1 MMAMGKVG
9 LVLCAAVMLA
19 TFGSGEVLSDVA
31 EVVDFAP
38 KSSVEFIQE
47 GKGCNCASAT
57 SKAYSKF
64 KGDMKKITSLKEK
77 ADARASKSETEA
89 QKQAGIARRCL
100 AAEQLLSGDAKA
112 RRSKL
117 RAQIKKEVSIVEQQ
131 YAAKAKQLAKQ
142 CSDKIAMA
150 RKDEAAKS
158 GTRVD
163 AAVKKEQL
171 RMKKE
176 IDQFAAQKAS
186 FKLKAKRMKLRLKVE
201 LDNVQRKVSAA
212 KKKQLQAEEA
222 LKKATRT
229 IKRLEQK
236 MKREAVLAKQKLDA
250 VKAQLAAK
258 VKENKSAA
266 KATAIARGQAKK
278 AGQQTSHAQ
287 LAAKAAETAEHVQVV
302 KLKNKLGRANAKGK
316 AEGGTIR
323 KDKVKLA
330 KEKALLHASVQKDK
344 RLAAKVAK
352 QKQKATLA
360 KDKAKDKQ
368 KRLADKA
375 ARLRA
380 AKNKAQ
386 KKAKAEQVA
395 LAGAKAKAVAQ
406 QAKDA
411 IAEGQTKGQ
420 LTVVLGKLKGD
431 KATIGELRKEM
442 VALRKKKAGGKGVAL
457 KAKLVEQEV
466 KASQKE
472 ASKELTRA
480 RAKEKL
486 LGLKVKEL
494 AKRKNGYKARL
505 IAKGKLMDKKV
516 ATAKTELKVC
526 MARSVGY
533 QKQIAA
539 CIGAEKALKREELS
553 MQALTK
559 LSKEKLASALR
570 KRRKQL
576 AICQAKATGLE
587 RHLQDKMVL
596 KTKLESTQRVLK
608 EWKTTGKALQGQV
621 HRLTLQRNQEM
632 LKQQR
637 LAMKL
642 TSAHKQLARAGI
654 KVNGLS
660 NEQKAL
666 LAKKHSLMM
675 AEHAIRAK
683 DKVML
688 AKEDQ
693 HLQVCRLKVRKLIG
707 SLRVSALKLGAL
719 KVAYQAGKGKAS
731 RQISR
736 VDVRLRKCEAKS
748 RLKVDLCRK
757 KQHAAEALAG
767 SARARLRACV
777 KFRGKSE
784 LLMKHMATAEAKF
797 QKEHK
802 LLKQDEEKLRK
813 TMQINGGLTT
823 ALADKQ
829 RKQKL
834 AAAQAKS
841 MAKGLKICEHVAKS
855 IENRYKTQL
864 RKRNRSYARLLKTW
878 NKYKS
883 KNKGLM
889 ICEKIAAATR
899 VKASVC
905 EAKLA
910 GSKKQLVAC
919 IGAENMLKKE
929 GVSMAPLRKMTKQE
943 LLKRVETRRKQVAT
957 CRVQVASL
965 NGQVLEGK
973 KCQAQMAHMK
983 SKFKGVAAYLKANA
997 NKWKKKDVLEQLE
1010 EKKSGAQAR
1019 AMARGL
1025 SRAERKI
1032 ARRNDELKKENEKT
1046 AEAQSALEA
1055 KSKLL
1060 RAYRRAMREK
1070 LRKIKKVLWSKAQ
1083 GNNKV
1088 WLRKALKK
1096 CHGSEIGLHN
1106 KWVKCS
1112 HKSKMGLELCRRAGK
1127 VALTMEKNRC
1137 SRMQTRSALAKRAG
1151 KVALD
1156 MCKRTSKRLETRAA
1170 LAARAGKVALNMCI
1184 SKKTMYKEQAENC
1197 SPA

>member
-1 MMAMGKVG
+1 VLALFAFVVVAAM
-9 LVLCAAVMLA
+9 
-19 TFGSGEVLSDVA
+19 TSGEMLNDVD
-31 EVVDFAP
+31 EDFVDIASP
-38 KSSVEFIQE
+38 KAGISNFIQE
-47 GKGCNCASAT
+47 KAGCNCAAAT
-57 SKAYSKF
+57 SAAYSKF
-64 KGDMKKITSLKEK
+64 KGDMKKITALKEK
-77 ADARASKSETEA
+77 ADSRANKAETES

-112 RRSKL
+112 RREKL
-117 RAQIKKEVSIVEQQ
+117 RAHIKKEVSIVEQQ

-158 GTRVD
+158 GSRVD
-163 AAVKKEQL
+163 VAVKKEQM

-176 IDQFAAQKAS
+176 IDQFAAQKAA
-186 FKLKAKRMKLRLKVE
+186 FKLKSKRMKLRLKVE
-201 LDNVQRKVSAA
+201 LDNVQRKVSSA

-222 LKKATRT
+222 LKKAQRT
-229 IKRLEQK
+229 IKRLEAK
-236 MKREAVLAKQKLDA
+236 MKREAALAKQKLDA

-258 VKENKSAA
+258 VKECKSAA
-266 KATAIARGQAKK
+266 KATDIARKQAKK
-278 AGQQTSHAQ
+278 AGQQTAHAQ
-287 LAAKAAETAEHVQVV
+287 LSAKAAETAEKVQVV
-302 KLKNKLGRANAKGK
+302 KLKNKLGRAEAKEA
-316 AEGGTIR
+316 AEGKTIR
-323 KDKVKLA
+323 KDKVTIAKEKSLLHSAVRKDKRTAADLA
-330 KEKALLHASVQKDK
+330 KEKQK
-344 RLAAKVAK
+344 L
-352 QKQKATLA
+352 TLA
-360 KDKAKDKQ
+360 KDKA
-368 KRLADKA
+368 ADKEKQDA
-375 ARLRA
+375 DKVSRLRA
-380 AKNKAQ
+380 ERDKQ
-386 KKAKAEQVA
+386 SKKARAEAVA

-442 VALRKKKAGGKGVAL
+442 VSLRKRKAGGKGIAL

-472 ASKELTRA
+472 ASKELTRC

-486 LGLKVKEL
+486 QELKVQEL
-494 AKRKNGYKARL
+494 RKRKDGYKARL
-505 IAKGKLMDKKV
+505 NAKGKLMDKKV
-516 ATAKTELKVC
+516 ATGKTELKVC

-576 AICQAKATGLE
+576 AICQAKSTGLE

-596 KTKLESTQRVLK
+596 KTKLESTERVLK

-642 TSAHKQLARAGI
+642 SGAHKQLARAGI
-654 KVNGLS
+654 KVNGLT
-660 NEQKAL
+660 NEQKSL

-675 AEHAIRAK
+675 AEHSIRAK
-683 DKVML
+683 DKVIL

-736 VDVRLRKCEAKS
+736 VDVRLRKCEAKA
-748 RLKVDLCRK
+748 RLKIDLCRK

-802 LLKQDEEKLRK
+802 LLKIDEEKLRK
-813 TMQINGGLTT
+813 TMQINQGLTT

-834 AAAQAKS
+834 ASAQAKS

-855 IENRYKTQL
+855 IETRYKGQL
-864 RKRNRSYARLLKTW
+864 RKRNRSYSRLLKTW
-878 NKYKS
+878 NKDKN
-883 KNKGLM
+883 KNKGLQ

-905 EAKLA
+905 EAKLE
-910 GSKKQLVAC
+910 GSKKQLAAC
-919 IGAENMLKKE
+919 IGAENLLKKE
-929 GVSMAPLRKMTKQE
+929 GVSLAALKKMTKKQ
-943 LLKRVETRRKQVAT
+943 LLKRLKVRRRQVAT
-957 CRVQVASL
+957 CRVQVATL
-965 NGQVLEGK
+965 NGHLLEGK
-973 KCQAQMAHMK
+973 RCAAKMEHIK

-997 NKWKKKDVLEQLE
+997 NKWKKKDALEKLEQ
-1010 EKKSGAQAR
+1010 KKEGAQAR

-1032 ARRNDELKKENEKT
+1032 SRREEEVKRLKAKDAADK
-1046 AEAQSALEA
+1046 AALQA
-1055 KSKLL
+1055 KAKLL
-1060 RAYRRAMREK
+1060 RSYKAAMRSK
-1070 LRKIKKVLWSKAQ
+1070 LRKIKKVLWTKAQ

-1088 WLRKALKK
+1088 WLRKALRK
-1096 CHGSEIGLHN
+1096 CHAAEVGLHN
-1106 KWVKCS
+1106 KWVKCT

-1127 VALTMEKNRC
+1127 VALTMEKNKCARI
-1137 SRMQTRSALAKRAG
+1137 QTRGALAKRAS

-1184 SKKTMYKEQAENC
+1184 DKKKQYKEKALAC
-1197 SPA
+1197 KTL

>member
-1 MMAMGKVG
+1 
-9 LVLCAAVMLA
+9 
-19 TFGSGEVLSDVA
+19 
-31 EVVDFAP
+31 
-38 KSSVEFIQE
+38 
-47 GKGCNCASAT
+47 
-57 SKAYSKF
+57 
-64 KGDMKKITSLKEK
+64 
-77 ADARASKSETEA
+77 
-89 QKQAGIARRCL
+89 
-100 AAEQLLSGDAKA
+100 
-112 RRSKL
+112 
-117 RAQIKKEVSIVEQQ
+117 
-131 YAAKAKQLAKQ
+131 
-142 CSDKIAMA
+142 
-150 RKDEAAKS
+150 
-158 GTRVD
+158 
-163 AAVKKEQL
+163 
-171 RMKKE
+171 
-176 IDQFAAQKAS
+176 
-186 FKLKAKRMKLRLKVE
+186 
-201 LDNVQRKVSAA
+201 
-212 KKKQLQAEEA
+212 
-222 LKKATRT
+222 
-229 IKRLEQK
+229 
-236 MKREAVLAKQKLDA
+236 
-250 VKAQLAAK
+250 
-258 VKENKSAA
+258 
-266 KATAIARGQAKK
+266 
-278 AGQQTSHAQ
+278 
-287 LAAKAAETAEHVQVV
+287 
-302 KLKNKLGRANAKGK
+302 
-316 AEGGTIR
+316 
-323 KDKVKLA
+323 
-330 KEKALLHASVQKDK
+330 
-344 RLAAKVAK
+344 
-352 QKQKATLA
+352 
-360 KDKAKDKQ
+360 
-368 KRLADKA
+368 
-375 ARLRA
+375 
-380 AKNKAQ
+380 
-386 KKAKAEQVA
+386 
-395 LAGAKAKAVAQ
+395 
-406 QAKDA
+406 
-411 IAEGQTKGQ
+411 
-420 LTVVLGKLKGD
+420 
-431 KATIGELRKEM
+431 
-442 VALRKKKAGGKGVAL
+442 
-457 KAKLVEQEV
+457 
-466 KASQKE
+466 
-472 ASKELTRA
+472 
-480 RAKEKL
+480 
-486 LGLKVKEL
+486 
-494 AKRKNGYKARL
+494 
-505 IAKGKLMDKKV
+505 MDKKV

-596 KTKLESTQRVLK
+596 KTKLQSTERVLK
-608 EWKTTGKALQGQV
+608 EWKNTGKALQAQV

-637 LAMKL
+637 YAMQL
-642 TSAHKQLARAGI
+642 SGAHKQLSRAGI
-654 KVNGLS
+654 KVSGLT

-797 QKEHK
+797 QKEHA
-802 LLKQDEEKLRK
+802 LLKADEEKLAK
-813 TMQINGGLTT
+813 TMQINQGLTT

-834 AAAQAKS
+834 ASAQAKS
-841 MAKGLKICEHVAKS
+841 MGKGLKICEHVAKS
-855 IENRYKTQL
+855 IEERYKTQL
-864 RKRNRSYARLLKTW
+864 RKRNRSYATLLATW
-878 NKYKS
+878 NKYKN

-899 VKASVC
+899 VKSSVC

-910 GSKKQLVAC
+910 GTKKQLVAC

-929 GVSMAPLRKMTKQE
+929 GVSMAALKKMNKTE
-943 LLKRVETRRKQVAT
+943 LMKRIETRRKQVAT
-957 CRVQVASL
+957 CRVQVAAL

-973 KCQAQMAHMK
+973 KCVAQMAHMK

-997 NKWKKKDVLEQLE
+997 NKWKKKDTLEQLE
-1010 EKKSGAQAR
+1010 EKKAGAQAR

-1032 ARRNDELKKENEKT
+1032 TRRDEQLKKSAAEK
-1046 AEAQSALEA
+1046 AEAEAALAA
-1055 KSKLL
+1055 KAK
-1060 RAYRRAMREK
+1060 
-1070 LRKIKKVLWSKAQ
+1070 

-1112 HKSKMGLELCRRAGK
+1112 HKAKMGLELCRRAGK

-1137 SRMQTRSALAKRAG
+1137 ARMQTRSALAKRAS

-1170 LAARAGKVALNMCI
+1170 LAARAGKVALKMCI
-1184 SKKTMYKEQAENC
+1184 SKKKMYKEQAENC
-1197 SPA
+1197 APA

>member
-1 MMAMGKVG
+1 MG
-9 LVLCAAVMLA
+9 
-19 TFGSGEVLSDVA
+19 
-31 EVVDFAP
+31 
-38 KSSVEFIQE
+38 
-47 GKGCNCASAT
+47 
-57 SKAYSKF
+57 
-64 KGDMKKITSLKEK
+64 
-77 ADARASKSETEA
+77 
-89 QKQAGIARRCL
+89 
-100 AAEQLLSGDAKA
+100 
-112 RRSKL
+112 
-117 RAQIKKEVSIVEQQ
+117 
-131 YAAKAKQLAKQ
+131 
-142 CSDKIAMA
+142 
-150 RKDEAAKS
+150 
-158 GTRVD
+158 
-163 AAVKKEQL
+163 
-171 RMKKE
+171 
-176 IDQFAAQKAS
+176 AAQKAS

-201 LDNVQRKVSAA
+201 LDNVQKKVSAA

-258 VKENKSAA
+258 IRENKSAA

-368 KRLADKA
+368 KRLADKV
-375 ARLRA
+375 ARVRSERDE
-380 AKNKAQ
+380 KDKKAQ
-386 KKAKAEQVA
+386 SEEIA

-431 KATIGELRKEM
+431 KDTLGELRKEM
-442 VALRKKKAGGKGVAL
+442 AALRKRKAGGKGLAL

-472 ASKELTRA
+472 ASRELTRA
-480 RAKEKL
+480 RAKTKL
-486 LGLKVKEL
+486 LELKVKEL
-494 AKRKNGYKARL
+494 RKRKDGYKARL
-505 IAKGKLMDKKV
+505 EAKDKLMNKKV
-516 ATAKTELKVC
+516 STKETELKVC

-559 LSKEKLASALR
+559 LSKEKLAGALR

-576 AICQAKATGLE
+576 AICQAKSTGLE

-596 KTKLESTQRVLK
+596 KTKLESTERVLK

-632 LKQQR
+632 LKQQKA
-637 LAMKL
+637 AMEL
-642 TSAHKQLARAGI
+642 QSAHKQLARAGL
-654 KVNGLS
+654 KVDGLS

-666 LAKKHSLMM
+666 LAKKHSLVM
-675 AEHAIRAK
+675 AEHAMQAK
-683 DKVML
+683 DKVMI

-719 KVAYQAGKGKAS
+719 KVAYQAGKGKAA
-731 RQISR
+731 RQTSR

-748 RLKVDLCRK
+748 RLKIDLCRK

-797 QKEHK
+797 QKEHA
-802 LLKQDEEKLRK
+802 LLKTNEEKLRK
-813 TMQINGGLTT
+813 TMQINQGLTT

-829 RKQKL
+829 RKSKL
-834 AAAQAKS
+834 SSAQAKS

-855 IENRYKTQL
+855 IETRYKKQL
-864 RKRNRSYARLLKTW
+864 RKRNRSYSRLLATW

-899 VKASVC
+899 VKSSVC

-910 GSKKQLVAC
+910 GTKKQLVAC

-929 GVSMAPLRKMTKQE
+929 GVSMAALRKMTKQE

-1032 ARRNDELKKENEKT
+1032 ARRNEELKKESEKT
-1046 AEAQSALEA
+1046 AEAESALQA

-1060 RAYRRAMREK
+1060 RAYKRAMREK

-1088 WLRKALKK
+1088 WLQKALKK
-1096 CHGSEIGLHN
+1096 CHGSEVGLHN

-1112 HKSKMGLELCRRAGK
+1112 HKSKMSLELCRRAGK

-1137 SRMQTRSALAKRAG
+1137 ARMQTRAALAKRAG

-1184 SKKTMYKEQAENC
+1184 SKKTMYKEQAEKC

>member
-1 MMAMGKVG
+1 MRRGV
-9 LVLCAAVMLA
+9 VLALWACALTVAV
-19 TFGSGEVLSDVA
+19 TSGES
-31 EVVDFAP
+31 VVDVDESVMAP
-38 KSSVEFIQE
+38 VPKLAGINAFIQE
-47 GKGCNCASAT
+47 SADGDCAEAT
-57 SKAYSKF
+57 SKAYEKF
-64 KGDMKKITSLKEK
+64 KGDMAKIQALKEK
-77 ADARASKSETEA
+77 ADARANKSETEA

-100 AAEQLLSGDAKA
+100 AAEQLLSGDAKS
-112 RRSKL
+112 RREKL
-117 RAQIKKEVSIVEQQ
+117 RDHIKKEVSIVEEQ
-131 YAAKAKQLAKQ
+131 YAAKAKTLAEQ

-163 AAVKKEQL
+163 SAVKSEQL

-176 IDQFAAQKAS
+176 IDQFAAQKAA
-186 FKLKAKRMKLRLKVE
+186 FKLKGERMKLRLKVE
-201 LDNVQRKVSAA
+201 LDNVQRKVDDA
-212 KKKQLQAEEA
+212 KKKQLEAEEG
-222 LKKATRT
+222 LKKAERN
-229 IKRLEQK
+229 IKRLEEK
-236 MKREAVLAKQKLDA
+236 MKREAVLAKQKIDA

-258 VKENKSAA
+258 VKECKSAQE
-266 KATAIARGQAKK
+266 ATGIARDQAKK
-278 AGQQTSHAQ
+278 ASQQTAHAQ
-287 LAAKAAETAEHVQVV
+287 LAAKAAETAERVQVI
-302 KLKNKLGRANAKGK
+302 KLKNQVGREQAK
-316 AEGGTIR
+316 EGAQADVIR
-323 KDKVKLA
+323 GDKVELA
-330 KEKALLHASVQKDK
+330 KEKALLHEA
-344 RLAAKVAK
+344 
-352 QKQKATLA
+352 LA
-360 KDKAKDKQ
+360 KDKGDKKALGEAKNAAG
-368 KRLADKA
+368 LAADKA
-375 ARLRA
+375 ADKEKMLQDKVGRLRA
-380 AKNKAQ
+380 EKDSAEKKAQ
-386 KKAKAEQVA
+386 SEEIA
-395 LAGAKAKAVAQ
+395 LAGAKSKAVAQ

-431 KATIGELRKEM
+431 KATIGELRKEL
-442 VALRKKKAGGKGVAL
+442 VNVRKEKSGGEGLEL
-457 KAKLVEQEV
+457 KAKLVGEEV

-472 ASKELTRA
+472 ASRELTRT
-480 RAKEKL
+480 RAQEKL
-486 LGLKVKEL
+486 LELKIKEIR
-494 AKRKNGYKARL
+494 KRKNGYKARL
-505 IAKGKLMDKKV
+505 GSKEKLMEKQVDTKN
-516 ATAKTELKVC
+516 TELKVC

-559 LSKEKLASALR
+559 LSKEKLAGALR

-596 KTKLESTQRVLK
+596 KTKLESTERVLK

-637 LAMKL
+637 VAMKL
-642 TSAHKQLARAGI
+642 SSAHKQLARAGI

-675 AEHAIRAK
+675 AEHAIRSK

-719 KVAYQAGKGKAS
+719 KVAYQAGKGKAA

-802 LLKQDEEKLRK
+802 LLLVDEEKLAK
-813 TMQINGGLTT
+813 TMQINQGLTT

-834 AAAQAKS
+834 SSAQAKS

-855 IENRYKTQL
+855 IETRYKGQL

-878 NKYKS
+878 NQYKN
-883 KNKGLM
+883 KNKGLK

-910 GSKKQLVAC
+910 GSKKQLAAC
-919 IGAENMLKKE
+919 IGAEQLLKKE
-929 GVSMAPLRKMTKQE
+929 GVSMAALSKMSKKQ
-943 LLKRVETRRKQVAT
+943 LLKRLEVRRRQVAT
-957 CRVQVASL
+957 CRVQVATL
-965 NGQVLEGK
+965 NGHVLAGK
-973 KCQAQMAHMK
+973 KCEATMAHIK
-983 SKFKGVAAYLKANA
+983 SKFKGVAAYLKSNA
-997 NKWKKKDVLEQLE
+997 NKWKKKDVLEKLE
-1010 EKKSGAQAR
+1010 EKKAGAQAR

-1025 SRAERKI
+1025 SRAERKL
-1032 ARRNDELKKENEKT
+1032 ARRDEEVKKLKEEDAKAK
-1046 AEAQSALEA
+1046 AALSAKA
-1055 KSKLL
+1055 KLL
-1060 RAYRRAMREK
+1060 RAYKSAMREK
-1070 LRKIKKVLWSKAQ
+1070 LRKIKKVLWTKAQ

-1088 WLRKALKK
+1088 WLRKALRK
-1096 CHGSEIGLHN
+1096 CH
-1106 KWVKCS
+1106 
-1112 HKSKMGLELCRRAGK
+1112 
-1127 VALTMEKNRC
+1127 
-1137 SRMQTRSALAKRAG
+1137 
-1151 KVALD
+1151 
-1156 MCKRTSKRLETRAA
+1156 AA
-1170 LAARAGKVALNMCI
+1170 EA
-1184 SKKTMYKEQAENC
+1184 
-1197 SPA
+1197 